1 MKQTPARWCK
11 TRTRGC
17 AESDTIRTVRPG
29 AVPVCS
35 PRTPTSAPSL
45 GGGTAKG
52 QLWKESGSHVVRRG
66 GGEGAGKGR
75 RGGAEELHR
84 EERSVGVLP
93 SAVFNFGCLSTIE
106 KKPESTREVGN
117 TDSRQT
123 AAGLL
128 RGRAGGWRGGEE
140 ADRERR
146 SCRRKGPSA
155 FIFAVVLVLM

>member
-1 MKQTPARWCK
+1 MVQNADA
-11 TRTRGC
+11 G
-17 AESDTIRTVRPG
+17 
-29 AVPVCS
+29 VCGKRHH
-35 PRTPTSAPSL
+35 PHRAA
-45 GGGTAKG
+45 GGGPGVQPPNPDLGSIPRWWHSKG
-52 QLWKESGSHVVRRG
+52 AALEGERLPRREKG